1 MRIPTWLWDMLH
13 GVLWGLAAVAA
24 ASVFVLAQGCH
35 RAWGG
40 EYLTHGYPEGY
51 TEDNYT
57 YKGGLFW
64 RDGKAYTRN
73 YRERTTQVPYTAY
86 SYSPGGY
93 GGYGSYATPYT
104 AYRTKTVYY
113 WDYVPVAYPQA
124 EMPSYG
130 KNWQDKLLS
139 IAANRDKLEGNLR
152 TAALDHQA
160 YISAVN
166 ILGLAGNFRLP
177 GYGTAPAYPSYSAP
191 HAPYAAPYAAA
202 QGNTLYGYSY
212 ANVKDLY
219 GDTNLSTL
227 YQQAARLTQ
236 NAQTLAGQGH
246 TDFSDLVGREGAN
259 RARVAEVLAKAQAA
273 AQVLAAANP
282 QASQH
287 TEQRTFSFRLEQG
300 ANGASTL
307 VPVQP
312 PAQPDVGA
320 DQQPQPGQQPPAAQP
335 GQAQPGRAPGP
346 QAPPMP
352 RDNDEAFRQ
361 LLANRCAQ
369 CHGDKEPKGAFRV
382 SAYATLSPG
391 DKMGVWRRIMAKD
404 SKRMPPPD
412 AGPALTQEEIRM
424 FLTH

>member
-1 MRIPTWLWDMLH
+1 MKGGGVWWFLYGLLW
-13 GVLWGLAAVAA
+13 
-24 ASVFVLAQGCH
+24 SFVLAVATSILVLTAGCY

-40 EYLTHGYPEGY
+40 EYLTHSYPENYREDGY
-51 TEDNYT
+51 EYR
-57 YKGGLFW
+57 GGLFW
-64 RDGKAYTRN
+64 QGGKAYTRN
-73 YRERTTQVPYTAY
+73 YRERTVQVPYTAY

-93 GGYGSYATPYT
+93 GGYNYATPYT

-113 WDYVPVAYPQA
+113 WDYVPVSYPQA
-124 EMPSYG
+124 ETPSYG
-130 KNWQDKLLS
+130 KGWQDRLLS

-177 GYGTAPAYPSYSAP
+177 GYGTAPTYPSYSAP

-246 TDFSDLVGREGAN
+246 TDFSDLVAKEGGN
-259 RARVAEVLAKAQAA
+259 RARVAEILAKGQSAVAA
-273 AQVLAAANP
+273 LQAANP
-282 QASQH
+282 QAQTH

-312 PAQPDVGA
+312 PAQPEVGA
-320 DQQPQPGQQPPAAQP
+320 DQQPQPGQQPPAGQPGQP
-335 GQAQPGRAPGP
+335 GQAPRAPGT

-352 RDNDEAFRQ
+352 RDNDEAFRA
-361 LLANRCAQ
+361 LLANRCAR
-369 CHGDKEPKGAFRV
+369 CHGDTEPKGAFRV
-382 SAYATLSPG
+382 LAYPSLSPG
-391 DKMGVWRRIMAKD
+391 DKMGVWRRIMARD

-412 AGPALTQEEIRM
+412 SGPALTQEEIRM